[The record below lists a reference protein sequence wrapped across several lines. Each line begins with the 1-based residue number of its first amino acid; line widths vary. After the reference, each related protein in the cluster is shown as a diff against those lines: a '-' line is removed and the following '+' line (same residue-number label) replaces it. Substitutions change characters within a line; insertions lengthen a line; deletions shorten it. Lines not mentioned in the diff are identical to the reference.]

1 MPRSSQPFLF
11 KYSGNK
17 KDIVPLLRP
26 RPAFKRAV
34 EPYLGSGAFI
44 CSCDAPAL
52 GIDINPNII
61 DLWTWLRDEATPE
74 RLSELGNIAKEAV
87 DKAPDKKPD
96 VRTLGLSKGET
107 LYLRINITSV
117 CVGQLSSWKIY
128 PQHKLPIA
136 ATTAILDRLKSVEL
150 VLGNEDSYVEKD
162 GDFVLLDP
170 PYLAT
175 TANYK
180 QDGRGGIEEGYD
192 PQATVRLIRRLSC
205 PIILTYGTN
214 AKEIF
219 PEFDWEVVKIKKV
232 PNLRRGGTIER
243 IEHATYINWR

>member
-26 RPAFKRAV
+26 LPQFARVV

-44 CSCDAPAL
+44 CSCNAPAL

-61 DLWTWLRDEATPE
+61 DLWTWLRDEATLE
-74 RLSELGNIAKEAV
+74 RLNELGKIAQEAV
-87 DKAPDKKPD
+87 DKATDKKPD
-96 VRTLGLSKGET
+96 VRSLGLSKGET

-136 ATTAILDRLKSVEL
+136 STVAQLDRLKSVEL
-150 VLGNEDSYVEKD
+150 SLGNEESYVEKD
-162 GDFVLLDP
+162 GDIVFVDP
-170 PYLAT
+170 PYTNTA
-175 TANYK
+175 ANYK
-180 QDGRGGIEEGYD
+180 QDGKGGIEEGYR
-192 PQATVRLIRRLSC
+192 PEATVRLIRRLSC
-205 PIILTYGTN
+205 PIIFTYGTN
-214 AKEIF
+214 AKQVF
-219 PEFDWEVVKIKKV
+219 PDFEWEVVKIKKV
-232 PNLRRGGTIER
+232 PNLRRGGTVER
-243 IEHATYINWR
+243 IEHAAYINWK